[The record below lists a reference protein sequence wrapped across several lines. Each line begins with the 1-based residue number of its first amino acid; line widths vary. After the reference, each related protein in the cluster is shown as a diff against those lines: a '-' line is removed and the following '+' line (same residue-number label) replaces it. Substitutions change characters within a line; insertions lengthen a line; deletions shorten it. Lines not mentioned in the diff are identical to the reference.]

1 MAILKTEK
9 MKTRFLLL
17 AFAALFLTSCQ
28 ITENVY
34 INDDGS
40 GKLSF
45 DIDASGVMSMAG
57 DKMGEKDMDST
68 MTFKQIFEEKK
79 DSISKLPA
87 GEQARLKKLENVSVN
102 MKMKAAE
109 KQFVISMFTDFKN
122 ANEMMDMMQALNA
135 VKPKQQNAMPSDSP
149 LASLGNPDAT
159 ELNFSYDGNSFRRNV
174 VIKDKSAL
182 AAAKDTTGMTA
193 MMFAGSNYTLKYH
206 FPRKVKSV
214 SNKTAMFSD
223 DRKTVTIQY
232 PFTEYLE
239 NPDKLNLEVVLE
251 KK

>member
-1 MAILKTEK
+1 
-9 MKTRFLLL
+9 MKIRFLLL
-17 AFAALFLTSCQ
+17 ALVGVFLTSCQ

-45 DIDASGVMSMAG
+45 DIDASGVMAMAG
-57 DKMGEKDMDST
+57 DKMGSEKDIDST
-68 MTFKQIFEEKK
+68 FTFKQVFEEKK

-87 GEQARLKKLENVSVN
+87 DEQARLKKMENISVN
-102 MKMKAAE
+102 MKMNGAE
-109 KQFVISMFTDFKN
+109 KQFLISMFTNFKN
-122 ANEMMDMMQALNA
+122 ANEMMDMMQAMNA
-135 VKPKQQNAMPSDSP
+135 MKPKQQNAMPSDSP
-149 LASLGNPDAT
+149 LGTLGNPAAT
-159 ELNFSYDGNSFRRNV
+159 ELKFSYDGTSFIRSV
-174 VIKDKSAL
+174 IIKDKAAV
-182 AAAKDTTGMTA
+182 AAAKDTTGMTQ

-214 SNKTAMFSD
+214 SNKTAMFSE
-223 DRKTVTIQY
+223 DRKTVTVQY

>member
-1 MAILKTEK
+1 
-9 MKTRFLLL
+9 MKIRFYLL
-17 AFAALFLTSCQ
+17 ALVGIFFTSCQ

-34 INDDGS
+34 VNDDGS

-45 DIDASGVMSMAG
+45 DIDASGVMAMAG
-57 DKMGEKDMDST
+57 DKMGSEKDMDST
-68 MTFKQIFEEKK
+68 FTFKQLFEAKK
-79 DSISKLPA
+79 DSISKLSA
-87 GEQARLKKLENVSVN
+87 DEQARLKKMENVSVS
-102 MKMKAAE
+102 MKMSGAD
-109 KQFVISMFTDFKN
+109 KQFLISMFMDFKK
-122 ANEMMDMMQALNA
+122 ADELMDMMQAMNSM
-135 VKPKQQNAMPSDSP
+135 KPKEAMPADTPFS
-149 LASLGNPDAT
+149 ALGNADAT
-159 ELNFSYDGNSFRRNV
+159 ELKFSYDGSSFKRSV
-174 VIKDKSAL
+174 IIKDKAAV
-182 AAAKDTTGMTA
+182 AAAKDTTGMTQ

-214 SNKTAMFSD
+214 SNTQAMFSE

>member
-1 MAILKTEK
+1 ME
-9 MKTRFLLL
+9 TRLLLL
-17 AFAALFLTSCQ
+17 ALVAVFFTSCQ

-34 INDDGS
+34 VNDDGS

-45 DIDASGVMSMAG
+45 DIDASGVMAMAG
-57 DKMGEKDMDST
+57 DKMGSEKDMDST
-68 MTFKQIFEEKK
+68 FTFKELFEAKK

-87 GEQARLKKLENVSVN
+87 DEQARLKKMEKVSVN
-102 MKMKAAE
+102 MKMNGAE
-109 KQFVISMFTDFKN
+109 KQFLISMFMDFKK
-122 ANEMMDMMQALNA
+122 ADELMDMMQAMSSM
-135 VKPKQQNAMPSDSP
+135 KPKQGMPADTPSAVGNA
-149 LASLGNPDAT
+149 DAT
-159 ELNFSYDGNSFRRNV
+159 ELKFSFDGTQFKRNV
-174 VIKDKSAL
+174 IIKDKAAV
-182 AAAKDTTGMTA
+182 AAAKDTTGMTQ

-214 SNKTAMFSD
+214 SHKDAMFSE

-251 KK
+251 KKK